1 MLDITMKVV
10 LVFLILIVS
19 ISIVSEYICLK
30 TIRIQENY
38 LTKEQKIDA
47 FLADLK
53 DTLMKKENFESYEA
67 PKEVICQGIVNQG
80 EETPEVSSN
89 FPEVSSNFPEVS
101 SNFPEVSPAAPVVSS
116 NFPVVPKKHIG
127 VLLPGF
133 EPTFTSFAEV
143 NFS

>member
-10 LVFLILIVS
+10 LVFLILVVS

-67 PKEVICQGIVNQG
+67 PKEVICQEIVNQG
-80 EETPEVSSN
+80 EETPVVSSN
-89 FPEVSSNFPEVS
+89 FTEVSSAAPLVS
-101 SNFPEVSPAAPVVSS
+101 SNFPEVSPTAPEVSAAA
-116 NFPVVPKKHIG
+116 PVVPKKRIG

-133 EPTFTSFAEV
+133 EPTATSFAEV
-143 NFS
+143 NFN

>member
-38 LTKEQKIDA
+38 ITKEQKIDA
-47 FLADLK
+47 FLVDLK
-53 DTLMKKENFESYEA
+53 NTLMKKENFESYTV
-67 PKEVICQGIVNQG
+67 PQEVVCEEIAQHS
-80 EETPEVSSN
+80 EETAKQPE
-89 FPEVSSNFPEVS
+89 ET
-101 SNFPEVSPAAPVVSS
+101 PEVSPAAPVVSQ
-116 NFPVVPKKHIG
+116 NFPEVSQAAAVVSPTAPVVPKKPLG

-133 EPTFTSFAEV
+133 EPISFSFAEV
-143 NFS
+143 NF

>member
-10 LVFLILIVS
+10 LVFLILMVS

-67 PKEVICQGIVNQG
+67 PKEVICQETANQD
-80 EETPEVSSN
+80 EET
-89 FPEVSSNFPEVS
+89 
-101 SNFPEVSPAAPVVSS
+101 PEVSPAAPVVSP
-116 NFPVVPKKHIG
+116 NFPEVSSAAPVVPKKRIG

-133 EPTFTSFAEV
+133 EPTATSFAEV